1 MAIEFDATTY
11 ILASLISLSL
21 FIISYSSPPS
31 PQAHPFLLGRQ
42 SHSSPTRFNSES
54 PIYLNAS
61 TGGIRAPLRPE
72 KRIRTLKDILDG
84 SLTKFEGGERGTWI
98 KGGEKLVDVVET
110 LRRGL
115 LSTISSASGAGTVA
129 ILIDDPT
136 GLFIVVFISS
146 PLFWI

>member
-1 MAIEFDATTY
+1 MAIELDATTY
-11 ILASLISLSL
+11 VLGSLISISL
-21 FIISYSSPPS
+21 FIIWYSSPPS

-54 PIYLNAS
+54 PIYLNSS

-115 LSTISSASGAGTVA
+115 LSTIGSSSGTGTVA

-136 GLFIVVFISS
+136 GLLFLFLFS
-146 PLFWI
+146 PLFRF